1 MNLLENIKQALSSV
15 KANKLRATLTLMI
28 IAFGIMA
35 LVGILTAIDSIIFSM
50 SDSFSGLGANSF
62 QVVPK
67 RENVKG
73 NRGGR
78 FSRRGEPITYKQAMK
93 FKEKFDFPSKITI
106 SSRGT
111 RLAEVKYGE
120 EKTNPNITLQGIDEN
135 GIDINAY
142 EIEYGRNFTKTEVD
156 NGNRKAILGAEMINL
171 LFDKKGDQAVGKV
184 ISVGNTKYKVVGVL
198 KSEGSSMGS
207 NSDKAVYVP
216 LLNVKQQYGTP
227 RTNYSVKV
235 AVSSAVDLDD
245 ASSAA
250 IGIWRNIRGLKLAQE
265 NDFDIRKSD
274 GLVEILKEN
283 TVMLRSATIAIGMVT
298 LLGAAIGLMNIMLV
312 SVTERTR
319 EIGVCK
325 ALGATQRNILVQ
337 FLTEAI
343 VICQMGGIVGI
354 ILGIFMGN
362 IVTLMIG
369 GNFLIPWAWI
379 FLGFTICMIVG
390 LASGIYPALK
400 ASRLDPPPIESLRYE

>member
-78 FSRRGEPITYKQAMK
+78 FSRRGEPITFKQAMK
-93 FKEKFDFPSKITI
+93 FKEKFDYPSKITI

-120 EKTNPNITLQGIDEN
+120 KKTNPNITLQGIDEN

-171 LFDKKGDQAVGKV
+171 LFDKKGDQAVGKI

-216 LLNVKQQYGTP
+216 ILNVKQQYGTP

-265 NDFDIRKSD
+265 NDFEIRKSD
-274 GLVEILKEN
+274 GLVDILKEN

-354 ILGIFMGN
+354 ILGILMGN

-400 ASRLDPPPIESLRYE
+400 ASRLDPIESLRYE

>member
-78 FSRRGEPITYKQAMK
+78 FSRRGEPITFKQAMK
-93 FKEKFDFPSKITI
+93 FKEKFDYPSKITI

-171 LFDKKGDQAVGKV
+171 LFDKKGDQAVGKI

-216 LLNVKQQYGTP
+216 ILNVKQQYGTP

-265 NDFDIRKSD
+265 NDFEIRKSD
-274 GLVEILKEN
+274 GLVDILKEN

-354 ILGIFMGN
+354 ILGILMGN

-400 ASRLDPPPIESLRYE
+400 ASRLDPIESLRYE